1 MCTGC
6 GRAFAGASAYDTSPL
21 DTSVTRSALGGGGA
35 HAWRSHFA
43 QFKCI
48 AVLSHVGTCQVKVPR
63 SAAHELLA
71 TGAAVPGG
79 SARTHRWGIGDR
91 CASAHLAKPKAM
103 AHGARDACDA

>member
-1 MCTGC
+1 MCAGC

-71 TGAAVPGG
+71 RRRRRFPGVFRAHTAAGG
-79 SARTHRWGIGDR
+79 SEIV
-91 CASAHLAKPKAM
+91 KP
-103 AHGARDACDA
+103 